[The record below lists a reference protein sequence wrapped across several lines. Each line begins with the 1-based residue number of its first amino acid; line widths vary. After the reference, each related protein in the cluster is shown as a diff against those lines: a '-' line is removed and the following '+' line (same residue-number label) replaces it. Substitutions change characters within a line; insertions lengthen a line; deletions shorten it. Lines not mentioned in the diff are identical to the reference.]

1 MNESDL
7 HPYQRYAVD
16 FIERHRFCGLFLDM
30 GLGKTVS
37 TLTAVKRMIYSFE
50 VSKVLVIAPKRV
62 AETTWTTEADKWE
75 HLRCLKLSK
84 VIGTEKERAE
94 ALGADADVYVINR
107 ENVCWLVRYLNG
119 RMSFDM
125 LVIDELSS
133 FKSHTAQRFK
143 ALKSVRYQFSRIIG
157 LTGTPAP
164 NGYMDLWAELYLLD
178 GGERLG
184 KYITRYREEYFH
196 PLISVGAVVYRY
208 GLNAMSDIVI
218 SKKISDICVSMKAGD
233 YLQLPKRI
241 DNTINVILTKDEKR
255 QYDRFES
262 EEILKINGET
272 ITAANAAAV
281 TNKLLQYANGAV
293 YDETK
298 NVHTIHDAKIE
309 ALEELVEATSGD
321 PVLVFY
327 SYRHDAAR
335 IMERLKK
342 YDPVMLEGEKDISD
356 WNEGKTKVLITHPA
370 SAGHGLNL
378 QAGGHIIVW
387 FGVTWSLEL
396 YQQANARLHRQGQTK
411 PVMIYHLITKGT
423 MDERVMKAIAN
434 KENGQN
440 AMIDAVRAIM
450 NEGNVQTG
458 QAEDDKI
465 RREDHD
471 AT

>member
-50 VSKVLVIAPKRV
+50 VSKVLVIAPKKV

-119 RMSFDM
+119 RMPFDM

-233 YLQLPKRI
+233 YLQLPERI

-255 QYDRFES
+255 QYDRFER

-309 ALEELVEATSGD
+309 ALEELVEAASGD

-342 YDPVMLEGEKDISD
+342 YDPVMLEGEKDVSD

-450 NEGNVQTG
+450 NEGNG
-458 QAEDDKI
+458 
-465 RREDHD
+465 
-471 AT
+471 

>member
-7 HPYQRYAVD
+7 YPYQRYAVD

-50 VSKVLVIAPKRV
+50 VSKVLVIAPKKV

-107 ENVCWLVRYLNG
+107 ENVCWLIRYLNG

-241 DNTINVILTKDEKR
+241 DNTINVILSKDEKR

-309 ALEELVEATSGD
+309 ALEELVEAASGD

-411 PVMIYHLITKGT
+411 SVMIYHLITKGT

-450 NEGNVQTG
+450 NEGNG
-458 QAEDDKI
+458 
-465 RREDHD
+465 
-471 AT
+471 

>member
-7 HPYQRYAVD
+7 YPYQRYAVD

-50 VSKVLVIAPKRV
+50 VSKVLVIAPKKV

-119 RMSFDM
+119 RMPFDM

-218 SKKISDICVSMKAGD
+218 SKKISDICVSMKACD

-298 NVHTIHDAKIE
+298 NVHTIHDAKIG
-309 ALEELVEATSGD
+309 ALEELVEAASGD

-356 WNEGKTKVLITHPA
+356 WNEGKTRVLITHPA

-450 NEGNVQTG
+450 NEGNG
-458 QAEDDKI
+458 
-465 RREDHD
+465 
-471 AT
+471 

>member
-119 RMSFDM
+119 RMPFDM

-450 NEGNVQTG
+450 NEGNG
-458 QAEDDKI
+458 
-465 RREDHD
+465 
-471 AT
+471 

>member
-16 FIERHRFCGLFLDM
+16 FIEQHKFCGLFLDM

-37 TLTAVKRMIYSFE
+37 TLTAVKHMIYSFE

-62 AETTWTTEADKWE
+62 AETTWTTEAEKWD

-119 RMSFDM
+119 RMPFDM

-164 NGYMDLWAELYLLD
+164 NGYMDLWSELYLLD

-196 PLISVGAVVYRY
+196 PIISVGAVVYRY
-208 GLNAMSDIVI
+208 GLNALSDIAI

-233 YLQLPKRI
+233 YLQLPERI

-255 QYDRFES
+255 QYDRFER

-309 ALEELVEATSGD
+309 ALEELVEAASGD

-327 SYRHDAAR
+327 SYRHDADR
-335 IMERLKK
+335 IMESLKK

-450 NEGNVQTG
+450 NEGNG
-458 QAEDDKI
+458 
-465 RREDHD
+465 
-471 AT
+471 

>member
-119 RMSFDM
+119 RMLFDM

-233 YLQLPKRI
+233 YLRLPKRI

-255 QYDRFES
+255 QYDRFER

-450 NEGNVQTG
+450 NEGNG
-458 QAEDDKI
+458 
-465 RREDHD
+465 
-471 AT
+471 

>member
-119 RMSFDM
+119 RMPFDM

-255 QYDRFES
+255 QYDRFER

-450 NEGNVQTG
+450 NEGNG
-458 QAEDDKI
+458 
-465 RREDHD
+465 
-471 AT
+471 

>member
-7 HPYQRYAVD
+7 YPYQRYAVD

-119 RMSFDM
+119 RMLFDM

-218 SKKISDICVSMKAGD
+218 SKKISDICVSMTAGD

-309 ALEELVEATSGD
+309 ALEELVEAASGD

-440 AMIDAVRAIM
+440 AMIDAVRATM
-450 NEGNVQTG
+450 NEGNG
-458 QAEDDKI
+458 
-465 RREDHD
+465 
-471 AT
+471 

>member
-119 RMSFDM
+119 RMPFDM

-255 QYDRFES
+255 QYDRFER

-298 NVHTIHDAKIE
+298 NVHTIHDAKLE
-309 ALEELVEATSGD
+309 ALEELVEAASGD

-396 YQQANARLHRQGQTK
+396 YQQANARLYRQGQTK
-411 PVMIYHLITKGT
+411 SVMIYHLITKGT

-450 NEGNVQTG
+450 NEGNG
-458 QAEDDKI
+458 
-465 RREDHD
+465 
-471 AT
+471 

>member
-255 QYDRFES
+255 QYDRFER

-309 ALEELVEATSGD
+309 ALEELVEAASGD

-327 SYRHDAAR
+327 SYRQDATR

-356 WNEGKTKVLITHPA
+356 WNEGKTKVLITHP
-370 SAGHGLNL
+370 SAGYGLNI

-450 NEGNVQTG
+450 NEGNG
-458 QAEDDKI
+458 
-465 RREDHD
+465 
-471 AT
+471 

>member
-309 ALEELVEATSGD
+309 ALEELVEAASGD

-327 SYRHDAAR
+327 SYRHDATR

-450 NEGNVQTG
+450 NEGNG
-458 QAEDDKI
+458 
-465 RREDHD
+465 
-471 AT
+471 

>member
-62 AETTWTTEADKWE
+62 AETTWTTEANKWE

-94 ALGADADVYVINR
+94 ALRADADVYVINR

-233 YLQLPKRI
+233 YLQLSKRI

-255 QYDRFES
+255 QYDRFER

-309 ALEELVEATSGD
+309 ALEELVEAASGD

-327 SYRHDAAR
+327 SYKHDAAR

-450 NEGNVQTG
+450 NEGNG
-458 QAEDDKI
+458 
-465 RREDHD
+465 
-471 AT
+471 

>member
-7 HPYQRYAVD
+7 YPYQRYAVD

-50 VSKVLVIAPKRV
+50 VSKVLVIAPKKV

-241 DNTINVILTKDEKR
+241 DNTINVILSKDEKR
-255 QYDRFES
+255 QYDRFER

-309 ALEELVEATSGD
+309 ALEELVEAASGD

-411 PVMIYHLITKGT
+411 SVMIYHLITKGT

-450 NEGNVQTG
+450 NEGNG
-458 QAEDDKI
+458 
-465 RREDHD
+465 
-471 AT
+471 

>member
-62 AETTWTTEADKWE
+62 AETTWTTEANKWE

-255 QYDRFES
+255 QYDRFER

-298 NVHTIHDAKIE
+298 NVHTIHDAKID
-309 ALEELVEATSGD
+309 ALEELVEAASGD

-327 SYRHDAAR
+327 SYKHDAAR
-335 IMERLKK
+335 IIERLKK

-450 NEGNVQTG
+450 NEGNG
-458 QAEDDKI
+458 
-465 RREDHD
+465 
-471 AT
+471 

>member
-62 AETTWTTEADKWE
+62 AETTWTTEANKWE

-84 VIGTEKERAE
+84 VIGSEKERAE

-119 RMSFDM
+119 RMPFDM

-255 QYDRFES
+255 QYDRFER

-309 ALEELVEATSGD
+309 ALEELVEAASGD

-450 NEGNVQTG
+450 NEGNG
-458 QAEDDKI
+458 
-465 RREDHD
+465 
-471 AT
+471 

>member
-1 MNESDL
+1 
-7 HPYQRYAVD
+7 
-16 FIERHRFCGLFLDM
+16 
-30 GLGKTVS
+30 
-37 TLTAVKRMIYSFE
+37 
-50 VSKVLVIAPKRV
+50 
-62 AETTWTTEADKWE
+62 
-75 HLRCLKLSK
+75 
-84 VIGTEKERAE
+84 
-94 ALGADADVYVINR
+94 
-107 ENVCWLVRYLNG
+107 
-119 RMSFDM
+119 M

-309 ALEELVEATSGD
+309 ALEELVEAASGD

-450 NEGNVQTG
+450 NEGNG
-458 QAEDDKI
+458 
-465 RREDHD
+465 
-471 AT
+471 

>member
-143 ALKSVRYQFSRIIG
+143 ALKSVRYQFSRIVG

-255 QYDRFES
+255 QYDRFER

-450 NEGNVQTG
+450 NEGNG
-458 QAEDDKI
+458 
-465 RREDHD
+465 
-471 AT
+471 

>member
-450 NEGNVQTG
+450 NEGNG
-458 QAEDDKI
+458 
-465 RREDHD
+465 
-471 AT
+471 

>member
-119 RMSFDM
+119 RMPFDM

-309 ALEELVEATSGD
+309 ALEELVEAASGD

-450 NEGNVQTG
+450 NEGNG
-458 QAEDDKI
+458 
-465 RREDHD
+465 
-471 AT
+471 

>member
-84 VIGTEKERAE
+84 VIGSEKERAE

-119 RMSFDM
+119 RMPFDM

-255 QYDRFES
+255 QYDRFER

-309 ALEELVEATSGD
+309 ALEELVEAASGD

-450 NEGNVQTG
+450 NEGNG
-458 QAEDDKI
+458 
-465 RREDHD
+465 
-471 AT
+471 

>member
-255 QYDRFES
+255 QYDRFER

-450 NEGNVQTG
+450 NEGNG
-458 QAEDDKI
+458 
-465 RREDHD
+465 
-471 AT
+471 

>member
-16 FIERHRFCGLFLDM
+16 LIERHRFCGLFLDM

-309 ALEELVEATSGD
+309 ALEELVEAASGD

-450 NEGNVQTG
+450 NEGNG
-458 QAEDDKI
+458 
-465 RREDHD
+465 
-471 AT
+471 

>member
-255 QYDRFES
+255 QYDRFER

-298 NVHTIHDAKIE
+298 NVHTIHDAKID
-309 ALEELVEATSGD
+309 ALEELVEAASGD

-327 SYRHDAAR
+327 SYKHDAAR
-335 IMERLKK
+335 IIERLKK

-450 NEGNVQTG
+450 NEGNG
-458 QAEDDKI
+458 
-465 RREDHD
+465 
-471 AT
+471 

>member
-1 MNESDL
+1 MLFRSVS
-7 HPYQRYAVD
+7 QSRYA
-16 FIERHRFCGLFLDM
+16 
-30 GLGKTVS
+30 
-37 TLTAVKRMIYSFE
+37 
-50 VSKVLVIAPKRV
+50 
-62 AETTWTTEADKWE
+62 EADKWE

-119 RMSFDM
+119 RMLFDM

-233 YLQLPKRI
+233 YLRLPKRI
-241 DNTINVILTKDEKR
+241 DDTINVILTKDEKR
-255 QYDRFES
+255 QYDRFER

-450 NEGNVQTG
+450 NEGNG
-458 QAEDDKI
+458 
-465 RREDHD
+465 
-471 AT
+471 

>member
-50 VSKVLVIAPKRV
+50 VSKVLVIAPKKV

-119 RMSFDM
+119 RMPFDM

-255 QYDRFES
+255 QYDRFER

-309 ALEELVEATSGD
+309 ALEELVEAASGD

-450 NEGNVQTG
+450 NEGNG
-458 QAEDDKI
+458 
-465 RREDHD
+465 
-471 AT
+471 

>member
-62 AETTWTTEADKWE
+62 AETTWTTEANKWE

-94 ALGADADVYVINR
+94 ALRADADVYVINR

-233 YLQLPKRI
+233 YLQLSKRI

-255 QYDRFES
+255 QYDRFER

-309 ALEELVEATSGD
+309 ALEELVEAASGD

-327 SYRHDAAR
+327 SYKHDAAR

-423 MDERVMKAIAN
+423 MDERVMKSIAN

-450 NEGNVQTG
+450 NEGNG
-458 QAEDDKI
+458 
-465 RREDHD
+465 
-471 AT
+471 

>member
-241 DNTINVILTKDEKR
+241 DNTINVILSKDEKR
-255 QYDRFES
+255 QYDRFER

-309 ALEELVEATSGD
+309 ALEELVEAASGD

-411 PVMIYHLITKGT
+411 SVMIYHLITKGT

-450 NEGNVQTG
+450 NEGNG
-458 QAEDDKI
+458 
-465 RREDHD
+465 
-471 AT
+471 

>member
-16 FIERHRFCGLFLDM
+16 FIERHKFCGLFLDM

-233 YLQLPKRI
+233 YLRLPKRI
-241 DNTINVILTKDEKR
+241 DNTINVILSKDEKR
-255 QYDRFES
+255 QYDRFER

-309 ALEELVEATSGD
+309 ALEELVEAASGD

-411 PVMIYHLITKGT
+411 SVMIYHLITKGT

-450 NEGNVQTG
+450 NEGNG
-458 QAEDDKI
+458 
-465 RREDHD
+465 
-471 AT
+471 

>member
-50 VSKVLVIAPKRV
+50 VSKVLVIAPKKV

-119 RMSFDM
+119 RMPFDM

-281 TNKLLQYANGAV
+281 TNKLLQYANGAI

-309 ALEELVEATSGD
+309 ALEELVEAASGD

-450 NEGNVQTG
+450 NEGNG
-458 QAEDDKI
+458 
-465 RREDHD
+465 
-471 AT
+471 

>member
-255 QYDRFES
+255 QYDRFER

-293 YDETK
+293 YDGTK

-440 AMIDAVRAIM
+440 AMIDAVRAII
-450 NEGNVQTG
+450 NEGNG
-458 QAEDDKI
+458 
-465 RREDHD
+465 
-471 AT
+471 

>member
-119 RMSFDM
+119 RMPFDM

-309 ALEELVEATSGD
+309 ALEELVEAASGD

-411 PVMIYHLITKGT
+411 SVMIYHLITKGT

-450 NEGNVQTG
+450 NEGNG
-458 QAEDDKI
+458 
-465 RREDHD
+465 
-471 AT
+471 

>member
-50 VSKVLVIAPKRV
+50 VSKVLVIAPKKV

-119 RMSFDM
+119 RMPFDM

-309 ALEELVEATSGD
+309 ALEELVEAASGD

-450 NEGNVQTG
+450 NEGNG
-458 QAEDDKI
+458 
-465 RREDHD
+465 
-471 AT
+471 

>member
-62 AETTWTTEADKWE
+62 AETTWTTEANKWE

-309 ALEELVEATSGD
+309 ALEELVEAASGD

-327 SYRHDAAR
+327 SYKHDAAR

-450 NEGNVQTG
+450 NEGNG
-458 QAEDDKI
+458 
-465 RREDHD
+465 
-471 AT
+471 

>member
-1 MNESDL
+1 
-7 HPYQRYAVD
+7 
-16 FIERHRFCGLFLDM
+16 M
-30 GLGKTVS
+30 GKE
-37 TLTAVKRMIYSFE
+37 KRITIRLCDRTMMI
-50 VSKVLVIAPKRV
+50 
-62 AETTWTTEADKWE
+62 
-75 HLRCLKLSK
+75 
-84 VIGTEKERAE
+84 
-94 ALGADADVYVINR
+94 
-107 ENVCWLVRYLNG
+107 
-119 RMSFDM
+119 
-125 LVIDELSS
+125 IDEL
-133 FKSHTAQRFK
+133 
-143 ALKSVRYQFSRIIG
+143 
-157 LTGTPAP
+157 
-164 NGYMDLWAELYLLD
+164 
-178 GGERLG
+178 
-184 KYITRYREEYFH
+184 
-196 PLISVGAVVYRY
+196 
-208 GLNAMSDIVI
+208 
-218 SKKISDICVSMKAGD
+218 
-233 YLQLPKRI
+233 
-241 DNTINVILTKDEKR
+241 TKH
-255 QYDRFES
+255 
-262 EEILKINGET
+262 
-272 ITAANAAAV
+272 ANAAAV

-309 ALEELVEATSGD
+309 ALEELVEAASGD

-450 NEGNVQTG
+450 NEGNG
-458 QAEDDKI
+458 
-465 RREDHD
+465 
-471 AT
+471 

>member
-7 HPYQRYAVD
+7 HPYQRYVVD

-62 AETTWTTEADKWE
+62 AETTWTTEANKWE

-255 QYDRFES
+255 QYDRFER

-309 ALEELVEATSGD
+309 ALEELVEAASGD

-450 NEGNVQTG
+450 NEGNG
-458 QAEDDKI
+458 
-465 RREDHD
+465 
-471 AT
+471 

>member
-50 VSKVLVIAPKRV
+50 VSKVLVIAPKKV

-119 RMSFDM
+119 RMLFDM

-143 ALKSVRYQFSRIIG
+143 ALKSVRYQFSRIVG

-208 GLNAMSDIVI
+208 GLNVMSDIVI

-309 ALEELVEATSGD
+309 ALEELVEAASGD

-450 NEGNVQTG
+450 NEGNG
-458 QAEDDKI
+458 
-465 RREDHD
+465 
-471 AT
+471 

>member
-119 RMSFDM
+119 RMLFDM

-309 ALEELVEATSGD
+309 ALEELVEAASGD

-450 NEGNVQTG
+450 NEGNG
-458 QAEDDKI
+458 
-465 RREDHD
+465 
-471 AT
+471 

>member
-255 QYDRFES
+255 QYDRFER

-309 ALEELVEATSGD
+309 ALEELVEAASGD

-450 NEGNVQTG
+450 NEGNG
-458 QAEDDKI
+458 
-465 RREDHD
+465 
-471 AT
+471 

>member
-7 HPYQRYAVD
+7 YPYQRYAVD

-50 VSKVLVIAPKRV
+50 VSKVLVIAPKKV

-84 VIGTEKERAE
+84 VIGTEKERAK

-241 DNTINVILTKDEKR
+241 DNTINVILSKDEKR
-255 QYDRFES
+255 QYDRFER

-309 ALEELVEATSGD
+309 ALEELVEAASGD

-411 PVMIYHLITKGT
+411 SVMIYHLITKGT

-450 NEGNVQTG
+450 NEGNG
-458 QAEDDKI
+458 
-465 RREDHD
+465 
-471 AT
+471 

>member
-241 DNTINVILTKDEKR
+241 DNIINVILTKDEKR
-255 QYDRFES
+255 QYDRFER

-309 ALEELVEATSGD
+309 ALEELVEAASGD

-450 NEGNVQTG
+450 NEGNG
-458 QAEDDKI
+458 
-465 RREDHD
+465 
-471 AT
+471 